1 MEKNLISIII
11 RTKNEERWI
20 GLCIERIKKQ
30 TYKNFEIILV
40 DSFSEDKTVEKAKR
54 NGVEKIVKIKEY
66 KPGKAINMG
75 IEASKGQYIV
85 ILSAHCLPINS
96 NWLTDLFEEINSGYL
111 KYLSNKT
118 LNRIYRYV
126 TIRVIIF

>member
-20 GLCIERIKKQ
+20 GLCIARIKKQ
-30 TYKNFEIILV
+30 SYKNFEIILV

-75 IEASKGQYIV
+75 AKIAQG
-85 ILSAHCLPINS
+85 
-96 NWLTDLFEEINSGYL
+96 
-111 KYLSNKT
+111 KYLIILC
-118 LNRIYRYV
+118 LNNVKI
-126 TIRVIIF
+126 

>member
-54 NGVEKIVKIKEY
+54 NGVEKIVEISLTEKEKKDFKYSVDSVRELFNAAKKIDSSL
-66 KPGKAINMG
+66 A
-75 IEASKGQYIV
+75 
-85 ILSAHCLPINS
+85 
-96 NWLTDLFEEINSGYL
+96 
-111 KYLSNKT
+111 
-118 LNRIYRYV
+118 
-126 TIRVIIF
+126 

>member
-30 TYKNFEIILV
+30 SYKNYEIILV

-54 NGVEKIVKIKEY
+54 NGVGDLLTV
-66 KPGKAINMG
+66 AVTT
-75 IEASKGQYIV
+75 ASS
-85 ILSAHCLPINS
+85 L
-96 NWLTDLFEEINSGYL
+96 
-111 KYLSNKT
+111 
-118 LNRIYRYV
+118 
-126 TIRVIIF
+126 